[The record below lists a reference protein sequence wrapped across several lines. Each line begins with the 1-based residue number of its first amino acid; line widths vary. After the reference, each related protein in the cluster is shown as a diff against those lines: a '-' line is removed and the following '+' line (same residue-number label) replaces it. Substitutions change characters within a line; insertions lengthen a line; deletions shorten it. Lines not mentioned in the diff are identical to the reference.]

1 MTNRICV
8 VVVRAHTQLEGPE
21 KGAVLFAQRKLL
33 PEHLLFLAF
42 VLEMRVEKLVEHI
55 RFFSATQ
62 TLHFRCVTSRERECK
77 LTEFWYVF

>member
-1 MTNRICV
+1 M

-21 KGAVLFAQRKLL
+21 IGAVLFAQRELL
-33 PEHLLFLAF
+33 PEHLLFLAL

-62 TLHFRCVTSRERECK
+62 TLYFKRVTYRERECK
-77 LTEFWYVF
+77 LTEFWYVFEMERL